1 MKESQKSIAAWA
13 EQVFGPV
20 AEPVSLVRRAAIE
33 LDELTQAVRDQ
44 DAQEIGREAAD
55 VVILLSRLMHEYG
68 LSLEEEVD
76 KKMILNRERN
86 WVSAGDGTGTH
97 IK

>member
-20 AEPVSLVRRAAIE
+20 AEPVSLVKRAAIE

-86 WVSAGDGTGTH
+86 WVSAGDGTGRH

>member
-20 AEPVSLVRRAAIE
+20 AEPVSLVKRAAIE